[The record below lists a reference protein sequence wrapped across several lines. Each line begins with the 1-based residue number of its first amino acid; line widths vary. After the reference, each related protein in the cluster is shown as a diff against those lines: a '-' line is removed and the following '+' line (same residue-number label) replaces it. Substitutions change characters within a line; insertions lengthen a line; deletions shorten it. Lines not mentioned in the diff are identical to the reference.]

1 MRYVDIKELCQ
12 EDLNVREVEIFP
24 EMWTRRKRFDQYQTL
39 PRPTSALFLICTEIT
54 VTFFPRGE
62 APIVGKMGDVIYIP
76 KGICYHVHTSDT
88 QDQVATYTVN
98 FVLSAEEEIL
108 LQSKITKL
116 ATCTDGRLVAS
127 AEQLHR
133 AIYGQPGPQNLV
145 KTKSAF
151 FSLLELIG
159 EVANADQDSYYPIRA
174 GVKALQTEWNQNRKV
189 EEYAIL
195 CGISPAYFYRCFKN
209 WCGQSPV
216 EYRNSLRMRY
226 AADLLSHTDMQ
237 IGEIAAMVGFEDP
250 FYFSRIFTAQ
260 FGRSPRQYRRNRE
273 R

>member
-1 MRYVDIKELCQ
+1 MRYVDIKELCY

-24 EMWTRRKRFDQYQTL
+24 EMWTRRKQFDQYQTL
-39 PRPTSALFLICTEIT
+39 PRPTAALFLICTEIT
-54 VTFFPRGE
+54 VTFYPQGE

-76 KGICYHVHTSDT
+76 KGICYHVHASVT
-88 QDQVATYTVN
+88 QNQVATYTVN
-98 FVLSAEEEIL
+98 FILTAEEEIR
-108 LQSKITKL
+108 LQNKIAKI
-116 ATCTDGRLVAS
+116 ATCTDGRLIAG

-133 AIYGQPGPQNLV
+133 AIYEQPEPQNLV
-145 KTKSAF
+145 KIKSAF
-151 FSLLELIG
+151 FSLLDLIG

-189 EEYAIL
+189 EEYAAL

-216 EYRNSLRMRY
+216 EYRNRLRMRY
-226 AADLLSHTDMQ
+226 AADLLNHTDMQ
-237 IGEIAAMVGFEDP
+237 VGEIAAMVGFEDP

-260 FGRSPRQYRRNRE
+260 FGRSPRQYRHGGE